1 MKKIKLKNTN
11 LTVSYPNL
19 IFKTGLMPKTFSFLF
34 FMFLT
39 SNALAQKDAI
49 IKKDS
54 TEIRCKILKE
64 NQTKYTYAVV
74 NSKNKVVKASILKS
88 IVQRIEYD
96 KYESNLV
103 EHKLFE
109 SKPVTVT
116 ETQEPQ
122 KAYTFT
128 FAIGLNVGNVLE
140 YNAPSGE
147 DKKSFS
153 GTSAIDMGFDYYKE
167 TSRFAMTNELHWNI
181 AVQKSGLTG
190 ADRIQRANDE
200 LATLHDFSFT
210 LSKSSKWN
218 ANLIVKSNTSIFT
231 IYDGDTFKD
240 YNQNGKIQGFANPY
254 EAVLSPGIKYQPN
267 DYFRLSLSPY
277 SVSLYGLTD
286 QDIANTG
293 YYTQTYDDNDNY
305 DLFVFKKL
313 GAELNIWYDRKYKK
327 WLEMQYRL
335 SVSSDYFSEI
345 TRNGLMDGLFITK
358 FKIIKNVS
366 LAHRAT
372 LKGDFFQEPF
382 KPNYKQTILLSFSK
396 SF

>member
-1 MKKIKLKNTN
+1 MKKITLKTNNSNLLLRMKLT
-11 LTVSYPNL
+11 T
-19 IFKTGLMPKTFSFLF
+19 KTFSFLF

-39 SNALAQKDAI
+39 ANVMAQKDAI

-64 NQTKYTYAVV
+64 NQTKYTYATV

-88 IVQRIEYD
+88 IVQRTQYD

-109 SKPVTVT
+109 VKPVVT
-116 ETQEPQ
+116 EESQEPQ

-128 FAIGLNVGNVLE
+128 FSIGLNVGNVLE
-140 YNAPSGE
+140 YNAPSGP

-153 GTSAIDMGFDYYKE
+153 GTSAIDLGFDYYKE
-167 TSRFAMTNELHWNI
+167 TSRFAMTNELHWNL

-240 YNQNGKIQGFANPY
+240 YNQNGKTQGFANPY
-254 EAVLSPGIKYQPN
+254 EIVLSPGIKYQPN

-305 DLFVFKKL
+305 DLIVFKKL

>member
-1 MKKIKLKNTN
+1 MKKFSLKTN
-11 LTVSYPNL
+11 NSNL
-19 IFKTGLMPKTFSFLF
+19 LLRLELIPKTFSFLF

-39 SNALAQKDAI
+39 ANALAQKDAI

-54 TEIRCKILKE
+54 TEVRCKILKE
-64 NQTKYTYAVV
+64 NHTKYTYATL
-74 NSKNKVVKASILKS
+74 NSKKKVFKTSVLKS
-88 IVQRIEYD
+88 IVQRTEYD
-96 KYESNLV
+96 KYDSNLI
-103 EHKLFE
+103 EHKLFD
-109 SKPVTVT
+109 SKPVPVAET
-116 ETQEPQ
+116 EEPQ

-128 FAIGLNVGNVLE
+128 FSIGLNIGNVIE
-140 YNAPSGE
+140 YNAPSGP

-153 GTSAIDMGFDYYKE
+153 GTSAIDLGFDYYKE
-167 TSRFAMTNELHWNI
+167 ASRFAMTNELHWNL

-200 LATLHDFSFT
+200 LATLHDFSVT
-210 LSKSSKWN
+210 LSKNSKWN

-231 IYDGDTFKD
+231 IYEGDTFKD

-254 EAVLSPGIKYQPN
+254 EAVFSPGIKYQPN

-277 SVSLYGLTD
+277 SVSLYGLIN

-293 YYTQTYDDNDNY
+293 YYTQTYDDNGNY
-305 DLFVFKKL
+305 DLFVFKQL
-313 GAELNIWYDRKYKK
+313 GAEFNIWYDRKYKK

-345 TRNGLMDGLFITK
+345 TKNGLMDGLFITK

>member
-1 MKKIKLKNTN
+1 MKKITLKTN
-11 LTVSYPNL
+11 NSNL
-19 IFKTGLMPKTFSFLF
+19 LLRMRLIPKTFSFLF
-34 FMFLT
+34 CMFLT
-39 SNALAQKDAI
+39 ANVMAQKDAI

-64 NQTKYTYAVV
+64 NHTKYTYTAI

-96 KYESNLV
+96 KYDSNLV

-109 SKPVTVT
+109 AKPVVN
-116 ETQEPQ
+116 EESQEPQ

-128 FAIGLNVGNVLE
+128 FAIGLNIGNVLE
-140 YNAPSGE
+140 YNAPSGP

-167 TSRFAMTNELHWNI
+167 TSRFAMTNELHWNL
-181 AVQKSGLTG
+181 AVQKSGLKG
-190 ADRIQRANDE
+190 EDRIQRANDE

-231 IYDGDTFKD
+231 IYEGDTFKD

-293 YYTQTYDDNDNY
+293 FYTQTYDDNDNY
-305 DLFVFKKL
+305 DLFIFKKL

>member
-1 MKKIKLKNTN
+1 ME
-11 LTVSYPNL
+11 L
-19 IFKTGLMPKTFSFLF
+19 IPKTFSFLF

-39 SNALAQKDAI
+39 ANVLAQKDAI

-64 NQTKYTYAVV
+64 NHTKYTYAAV
-74 NSKNKVVKASILKS
+74 NSKNKVVKANILKS
-88 IVQRIEYD
+88 IVQRTEYD
-96 KYESNLV
+96 KYDSNLV
-103 EHKLFE
+103 EHKIFE
-109 SKPVTVT
+109 AKPIPAVET
-116 ETQEPQ
+116 EEPQ

-140 YNAPSGE
+140 YNAPSGP

-153 GTSAIDMGFDYYKE
+153 GTSAIDIGFDYYKE
-167 TSRFAMTNELHWNI
+167 TSRFAMTNELHWNV

-200 LATLHDFSFT
+200 LATLHDFSVT

-240 YNQNGKIQGFANPY
+240 YNQNGKTQGFANPY

-313 GAELNIWYDRKYKK
+313 GAELNIWYDRKFKK

>member
-1 MKKIKLKNTN
+1 MKKFILKIHNSDW
-11 LTVSYPNL
+11 LLSIAL
-19 IFKTGLMPKTFSFLF
+19 IPKTFSFLF

-39 SNALAQKDAI
+39 TNVFAQKDAI

-64 NQTKYTYAVV
+64 THTKYSYASI
-74 NSKNKVVKASILKS
+74 NSKNKVIKASILKS

-96 KYESNLV
+96 SYDTNLL

-109 SKPVTVT
+109 AKPVVN
-116 ETQEPQ
+116 EESQEPQ

-128 FAIGLNVGNVLE
+128 FAIGLNIGNVLE
-140 YNAPSGE
+140 YNAPSGP

-153 GTSAIDMGFDYYKE
+153 GTSAIDIGFDYYKE
-167 TSRFAMTNELHWNI
+167 TSRFAMTNELHWNL

-200 LATLHDFSFT
+200 LATLHDFSVT
-210 LSKSSKWN
+210 LSKNSKWN

-277 SVSLYGLTD
+277 SVSLYGLTN

-293 YYTQTYDDNDNY
+293 FYTQTYDENDNY
-305 DLFVFKKL
+305 DLFVFKQL

-345 TRNGLMDGLFITK
+345 TRNGLVDGLFITK

>member
-1 MKKIKLKNTN
+1 MITHQ
-11 LTVSYPNL
+11 
-19 IFKTGLMPKTFSFLF
+19 FSFIVNYLFCKLIIGNPVLVFALLF
-34 FMFLT
+34 F
-39 SNALAQKDAI
+39 SANVLAQKDAI

-64 NQTKYTYAVV
+64 NQTKYTYATI
-74 NSKNKVVKASILKS
+74 NSKYKVIKASILKS
-88 IVQRIEYD
+88 IVQRTQYD
-96 KYESNLV
+96 KYDLNLV
-103 EHKLFE
+103 EHKFFE
-109 SKPVTVT
+109 AKPVVN
-116 ETQEPQ
+116 EESQEPQ

-128 FAIGLNVGNVLE
+128 FAIGLNIGNVLE
-140 YNAPSGE
+140 YNAPSSP

-153 GTSAIDMGFDYYKE
+153 GTSAIDIGFDYYKE
-167 TSRFAMTNELHWNI
+167 TSRFAMTNELHWNL

-200 LATLHDFSFT
+200 LATLHEFSYT

-218 ANLIVKSNTSIFT
+218 ANLIFKSNTSIFT

-240 YNQNGKIQGFANPY
+240 YNQNGKTQAFANPY
-254 EAVLSPGIKYQPN
+254 EVMLSPGIKYQPN
-267 DYFRLSLSPY
+267 SYFRLSLSPY

-286 QDIANTG
+286 QNIANTG
-293 YYTQTYDDNDNY
+293 YYTQTYDDNGNY

-345 TRNGLMDGLFITK
+345 TKNGLMDGLFITK

-366 LAHRAT
+366 LAYRAT
-372 LKGDFFQEPF
+372 LKCDFFQDQF

>member
-1 MKKIKLKNTN
+1 MINKSQTKNQQISFCFILFISFISN
-11 LTVSYPNL
+11 
-19 IFKTGLMPKTFSFLF
+19 GL
-34 FMFLT
+34 
-39 SNALAQKDAI
+39 LAQKDAI

-64 NQTKYTYAVV
+64 TLTKYSFATV

-88 IVQRIEYD
+88 IVNSIQFD
-96 KYESNLV
+96 KYESNLI

-109 SKPVTVT
+109 NKPILLD
-116 ETQEPQ
+116 ENQEPE
-122 KAYTFT
+122 KAYRFS
-128 FAIGLNVGNVLE
+128 FSIGLNIGNVLE
-140 YNAPSGE
+140 YNTPSGP

-153 GTSAIDMGFDYYKE
+153 GTSAIDLGLDYYKE
-167 TSRFAMTNELHWNI
+167 TSRFAMTNELHWNLAI
-181 AVQKSGLTG
+181 QKSGLTST
-190 ADRIQRANDE
+190 DKIQRANDE

-231 IYDGDTFKD
+231 IYDGDFFKD
-240 YNQNGKIQGFANPY
+240 YNENGKTQGFANPY
-254 EAVLSPGIKYQPN
+254 EVVLSPGIKYQPN
-267 DYFRLSLSPY
+267 DYFRISVSPY
-277 SVSLYGLTD
+277 SVSLYGLTN

-293 YYTQTYDDNDNY
+293 YYTQTYDENGNY
-305 DLFVFKKL
+305 DLFLFKQL

-327 WLEMQYRL
+327 WLEMQYRIG
-335 SVSSDYFSEI
+335 VSSDYFSEI
-345 TRNGLMDGLFITK
+345 AKNGLLDGLFITK

-366 LAHRAT
+366 LSHRAT

>member
-1 MKKIKLKNTN
+1 MKRTILKEKNQSVLNLNYFFCKSIIGKLI
-11 LTVSYPNL
+11 LLLV
-19 IFKTGLMPKTFSFLF
+19 
-34 FMFLT
+34 FMFI
-39 SNALAQKDAI
+39 SNKVMAQKDAI

-54 TEIRCKILKE
+54 AEIRCKILKE
-64 NQTKYTYAVV
+64 NHTKYTYAVV
-74 NSKNKVVKASILKS
+74 NSKNRVLKASILKS
-88 IVQRIEYD
+88 IVQRIQYD
-96 KYESNLV
+96 KYDLNLV
-103 EHKLFE
+103 KHKLFE
-109 SKPVTVT
+109 AKPIPAVET
-116 ETQEPQ
+116 EEPQ

-140 YNAPSGE
+140 FNAPSGP

-153 GTSAIDMGFDYYKE
+153 GTSALDLGFDYYRE
-167 TSRFAMTNELHWNI
+167 TSRFAMTNELHWNL

-200 LATLHDFSFT
+200 LATLHDFSFS

-231 IYDGDTFKD
+231 IYQGDYFED
-240 YNQNGKIQGFANPY
+240 YNQNGKTQGFANPY
-254 EAVLSPGIKYQPN
+254 EVVLSPGIKYQPN

-277 SVSLYGLTD
+277 SVSLYGLTN

-293 YYTQTYDDNDNY
+293 YYTQTYDNNDNY
-305 DLFVFKKL
+305 DLFVFKQL

-345 TRNGLMDGLFITK
+345 TKNGLMDGLFITK

>member
-1 MKKIKLKNTN
+1 
-11 LTVSYPNL
+11 
-19 IFKTGLMPKTFSFLF
+19 
-34 FMFLT
+34 
-39 SNALAQKDAI
+39 
-49 IKKDS
+49 
-54 TEIRCKILKE
+54 
-64 NQTKYTYAVV
+64 
-74 NSKNKVVKASILKS
+74 LKS
-88 IVQRIEYD
+88 IVQRTQYD

-109 SKPVTVT
+109 VKPVVT
-116 ETQEPQ
+116 EESQEPQ

-140 YNAPSGE
+140 YNAPSGP

-153 GTSAIDMGFDYYKE
+153 GTSAIDIGFDYYKE
-167 TSRFAMTNELHWNI
+167 TSRFAMTNELHWNL

-200 LATLHDFSFT
+200 LATLHDFSVT

-313 GAELNIWYDRKYKK
+313 GAELNIWYDRKFKK

-345 TRNGLMDGLFITK
+345 TKNGLMDGLFITK